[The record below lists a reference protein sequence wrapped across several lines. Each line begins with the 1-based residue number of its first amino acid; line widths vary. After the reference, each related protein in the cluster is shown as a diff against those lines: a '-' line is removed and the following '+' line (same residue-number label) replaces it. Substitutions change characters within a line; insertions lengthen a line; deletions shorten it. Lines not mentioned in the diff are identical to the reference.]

1 MDPCMD
7 VVWIPEWILAWNQ
20 CGSLYMDPIRILV
33 LILDGSLYESYM
45 DPFMDPIW
53 IPYGSLYGSYMYPY
67 MDPGEQQTRI
77 TRDKR
82 CELTFERG
90 RMVSN

>member
-45 DPFMDPIW
+45 DHIRIW
-53 IPYGSLYGSYMYPY
+53 ILCGSLAGCFYGSYD
-67 MDPGEQQTRI
+67 MDQMI
-77 TRDKR
+77 LIK
-82 CELTFERG
+82 
-90 RMVSN
+90 